1 MAPQR
6 LLGHFRIPR
15 AAILDRGWR
24 GYESPSLVVVGV
36 NAEGSVYAQINW
48 SDDLMVS
55 LLITFLFYYNIFY
68 HLYKCTCRLAVEI
81 FFSFLFQEFR

>member
-6 LLGHFRIPR
+6 LLGDFRLPR

-24 GYESPSLVVVGV
+24 GYVSPSLAVGLVGV

-55 LLITFLFYYNIFY
+55 LLITFWF
-68 HLYKCTCRLAVEI
+68 
-81 FFSFLFQEFR
+81 